1 MDSKSVV
8 LSFIKAADSGDFAT
22 VEKVF
27 GTKHGFYSS
36 MSPVPMDAM
45 HHLGMMQAFHAGF
58 SNTRH
63 EVLDL
68 LESGNKVVVRGV
80 WHGNHTGTFNN
91 IPASGKNIHLPFIMI
106 MEVENNEIANQ
117 WIELDSM
124 TMMMQMGAIPTPEA
138 AAAN

>member
-8 LSFIKAADSGDFAT
+8 LSFIKAADSGDFAG
-22 VEKVF
+22 VEKLF
-27 GTKHGFYSS
+27 GSKHRFYSS
-36 MSPVPMDAM
+36 MSPAPMDRAQ
-45 HHLGMMQAFHAGF
+45 HVGMMKAFHEGF
-58 SNTRH
+58 SNTKH

-68 LESGNKVVVRGV
+68 FESGNKVVIRGV

-91 IPASGKNIHLPFIMI
+91 IPASGKTIHLPFIMI
-106 MEVENNEIANQ
+106 IEVANDEMVNQ

-124 TMMMQMGAIPTPEA
+124 TMMMQMGVMPMPEA